1 MSKKT
6 QKKIRRPQDLYNP
19 INKKFYV
26 TDEKN
31 VNKIFEQIKEAY
43 KKNEITNKKYN
54 KYMKSII
61 RKKRKIYYTKKK

>member
-6 QKKIRRPQDLYNP
+6 QKKIRRQDLYNP

-43 KKNEITNKKYN
+43 EK
-54 KYMKSII
+54 
-61 RKKRKIYYTKKK
+61 